1 MRPDSKEKHDATAG
15 ERYRRAAEKLFRA
28 PSHAAGEALGGRL
41 ARYYEGM
48 AHRSLGIEAIQAG
61 RFVAG
66 ERHLREALACMG
78 RRADLTRYLCSL
90 YVQTGRH
97 DRCADEMAKS
107 AATCRNDPAGWRRTA
122 QAQWRAGRREEAFMT
137 LTSALRRFGND
148 ALLLMQLGLFHAAEG
163 DSRRADGCLAA
174 AARGDA
180 ANADAHRY
188 LALSHAAAG
197 RLDASARSF
206 QRAWEL
212 RPGDIMLSLQ
222 LAVTARAASE
232 NGHPMVVRLTDTTPA
247 EASGSHIRQLAAYIQ
262 RNPDFVDAFLA
273 LPASDV
279 DEDLFSMLSNVLRTA
294 LAEHPR
300 YADMHLRFS
309 RVLERLG
316 RSRQAIEHAAHA
328 VEINRCYV
336 QGLLQLGRLFRA
348 SGRVGADKY
357 LRRAIQCGADWP
369 DVHCLAG
376 ELMLDRNQPLEAG
389 LHFRRALELKK
400 GYPRAVEALASL
412 AA

>member
-1 MRPDSKEKHDATAG
+1 MRPDDEEKHGAPAG
-15 ERYRRAAEKLFRA
+15 DKYRRAAEKLFRA
-28 PSHAAGEALGGRL
+28 PARAGGEALGGRL
-41 ARYYEGM
+41 SRYYEGM

-61 RFVAG
+61 RFAAG

-90 YVQTGRH
+90 YVQTGRY

-107 AATCRNDPAGWRRTA
+107 ATTCGNDPTGWRRTA

-137 LTSALRRFGND
+137 LTSALRKFGND
-148 ALLLMQLGLFHAAEG
+148 ASLLMQLGLFHAAEG
-163 DSRRADGCLAA
+163 NYRRAGGYLAA
-174 AARGDA
+174 AAQGDA
-180 ANADAHRY
+180 ANADAHRH

-197 RLDASARSF
+197 QLDAAARSF

-212 RPGDIMLSLQ
+212 RPDDVMLSLQ

-247 EASGSHIRQLAAYIQ
+247 EASESHIRQLAAYIQ

-279 DEDLFSMLSNVLRTA
+279 DDDLFSMLSNVLRTA
-294 LAEHPR
+294 LGEHPR

-316 RSRQAIEHAAHA
+316 RVQQAIEHAARA
-328 VEINRCYV
+328 VEINSRYV

-348 SGRVGADKY
+348 SGRSGAEKY
-357 LRRAIQCGADWP
+357 LQRAIRCGADWP

-376 ELMLDRNQPLEAG
+376 ELMLDRDRPREATR
-389 LHFRRALELKK
+389 HFQRALELKE
-400 GYPRAVEALASL
+400 GYPRAAEALESL